1 MVFLWTLLSSFAPG
15 VLAHPNGGG
24 MTQLAGGDLVPIF
37 HRLKM
42 VYIPSSIII
51 TFLVKCFVFNA
62 IVESWTLP
70 NRRRYIYLLRYG
82 NRRLP
87 LPFRLLWYIYQNS
100 LFMPRTPPRILVAAP
115 AISSFFDQS
124 NKHVFAEGELG
135 AILSENRAAWK
146 LPEYI
151 NTGRFIG
158 FLSDT
163 GKLSVVKVAS
173 EHYSSATRYI
183 WGRASPFAVA
193 LSLRSSAY
201 LSHGTAVFL
210 HGLTDQIPKT
220 LYINK
225 EQSVKPRPTS
235 PLTPETLARAFSGQ
249 QRRSVYTFN
258 YENWTIVLLSGKNTG
273 RLEVGPIAAD
283 TGEAIDVTRLERT
296 LIDITVRPAY
306 AGGIYQVLEAYKA
319 AKARISVNTLIAT
332 LKKLDYIYP
341 YHQAIGFYMERA
353 GYEGN
358 RTERLLKLGTSLDFY
373 LAHGIKDREYDS
385 KWRLFYPKGF

>member
-1 MVFLWTLLSSFAPG
+1 
-15 VLAHPNGGG
+15 
-24 MTQLAGGDLVPIF
+24 
-37 HRLKM
+37 
-42 VYIPSSIII
+42 
-51 TFLVKCFVFNA
+51 
-62 IVESWTLP
+62 
-70 NRRRYIYLLRYG
+70 
-82 NRRLP
+82 
-87 LPFRLLWYIYQNS
+87 
-100 LFMPRTPPRILVAAP
+100 MPRKPSRILAASP
-115 AISSFFDQS
+115 AISSFFES
-124 NKHVFAEGELG
+124 SIKHVYTESELG
-135 AILSENRAAWK
+135 EILYQNRAIWK
-146 LPEYI
+146 IPDYV
-151 NTGRFIG
+151 NMTRFIS
-158 FLSDT
+158 FLADN
-163 GKLSVVKVAS
+163 GKLSMVQVVS
-173 EHYSSATRYI
+173 EHYRSVTRYI
-183 WGRASPFAVA
+183 WGKASPFAVA
-193 LSLRSSAY
+193 LSLRPSAY

-210 HGLTDQIPKT
+210 HGLTDQIPRT

-235 PLTPETLARAFSGQ
+235 TLTPEALARAFSGE

-283 TGEAIDVTRLERT
+283 TGEPIEITRLERT

-319 AKARISVNTLIAT
+319 AKDRLSVNTLTAT
-332 LKKLDYIYP
+332 LKKLDYVYP

-353 GYEGN
+353 GYEES

>member
-1 MVFLWTLLSSFAPG
+1 MRNTTNLSDIEDGIYTIFINYWLPRLSA
-15 VLAHPNGGG
+15 LYS
-24 MTQLAGGDLVPIF
+24 MTSLNLGECRIAGGI
-37 HRLKM
+37 
-42 VYIPSSIII
+42 Y
-51 TFLVKCFVFNA
+51 TYCYTA
-62 IVESWTLP
+62 IVQFFRHLGC
-70 NRRRYIYLLRYG
+70 YGIYTKTA
-82 NRRLP
+82 
-87 LPFRLLWYIYQNS
+87 
-100 LFMPRTPPRILVAAP
+100 FMPRNPSRILVAAP
-115 AISSFFDQS
+115 AIANFFDEL
-124 NKHVFAEGELG
+124 NKHVFTEGDLG
-135 AILSENRAAWK
+135 VILSENRATWK
-146 LPEYI
+146 LPDYI
-151 NTGRFIG
+151 NTSRFIG
-158 FLSDT
+158 FLGDT
-163 GKLSVVKVAS
+163 GKLSVAKVAS
-173 EHYSSATRYI
+173 EHYRSATRYI
-183 WGRASPFAVA
+183 WGKASPFAVA

-210 HGLTDQIPKT
+210 HGLTDQIPRT

-235 PLTPETLARAFSGQ
+235 PLTPEALARAFSGQ

-319 AKARISVNTLIAT
+319 AKVRISVNTLIAT

-353 GYEGN
+353 GYEES

-373 LAHGIKDREYDS
+373 LAHGIKDHEYDS